1 MERKTLAQAV
11 AATAAALFLLGC
23 AGTQGAMSRTVAV
36 RSDPPGAT
44 VLVDGKQLGTT
55 PTEIAVFPCSNY
67 RLMLEK
73 SGFQAASIEVG
84 PATVPVSAMV
94 MPWYVALP
102 PIGFPAYCA
111 LSAFTPNVV
120 TASLKLAAGPPAPAK

>member
-1 MERKTLAQAV
+1 MKSLADVLREQ
-11 AATAAALFLLGC
+11 LLLTGC
-23 AGTQGAMSRTVAV
+23 KICCDEGHCGSC
-36 RSDPPGAT
+36 T